1 VAWESSRVVAW
12 ESSRV
17 VARESSSVVAW
28 ESSRVVARESSR
40 VVAWESSRVEAWESS
55 RVVARGLSMLQVKSA
70 RCKIEASDMV
80 AVNLWNGASAKGGR
94 QFEVKLSTPQDWCD
108 YYGVRTEDGMAIV
121 YKGVKENYRS
131 HHGGDYTPGTMPED
145 LQWNGR
151 KGECERGCGLNFS
164 PTPRHTHEFEREPK
178 HYLECR
184 IALDEMVVHFDGQY
198 PQKVTARRVAAPL
211 VEVDVDGNPVPVAE
225 PVQ

>member
-1 VAWESSRVVAW
+1 M
-12 ESSRV
+12 
-17 VARESSSVVAW
+17 
-28 ESSRVVARESSR
+28 
-40 VVAWESSRVEAWESS
+40 AWESSRVEAWESS